1 MDVRMLF
8 FPTINFLYG
17 LLLVCICCT
26 HVFVVHSY
34 VLTRMFYIMFS
45 VVVISVVLVLTLLFS
60 LLYFRVSIRIKE
72 DRHVV

>member
-8 FPTINFLYG
+8 FHTINFLAYYF
-17 LLLVCICCT
+17 LL
-26 HVFVVHSY
+26 FVWFITGEDCMY
-34 VLTRMFYIMFS
+34 LLYTRMFYIMFS